1 MAISTARTSAN
12 GQQTAGGARTP
23 RPRPASGRHRQTPL
37 VVVGVLLVL
46 GCALAF
52 TDASAHLGSRQDV
65 LVVAEP
71 LAAGQVLTTGDLRS
85 ARVTTGGGLD
95 AIPAAEESAVV
106 GRAVAVPLVAGALLT
121 SGEVGSASPVGGG
134 SDVVAVALKAGG
146 FPPDLA
152 PGDRVQVVPVVSSSS
167 GSTSGASSSGSP
179 VAATVLTVE
188 AAPADS
194 DSGTVFSLQVAK
206 GDAEEVASLAAA
218 GQAALV
224 QLGAGS

>member
-1 MAISTARTSAN
+1 MAISTARTSTN
-12 GQQTAGGARTP
+12 GQQAPHGARTA
-23 RPRPASGRHRQTPL
+23 RPRPALARRRQTPL

-52 TDASAHLGSRQDV
+52 TDASAHLGSRQEV
-65 LVVAEP
+65 LIVAEP
-71 LAAGQVLTTGDLRS
+71 LAAGQVLTAADLRS
-85 ARVTTGGGLD
+85 ARVTTSGALD
-95 AIPAAEESAVV
+95 AVPSGEESAVV

-121 SGEVGSASPVGGG
+121 SGEVGSASPVGSG
-134 SDVVAVALKAGG
+134 SDVVAVSLKAGG
-146 FPPDLA
+146 FPPALA

-167 GSTSGASSSGSP
+167 GSTGGSNSAGSP
-179 VAATVLTVE
+179 VAATVLAVE

-206 GDAEEVASLAAA
+206 ADADEVAGLAAA

-224 QLGAGS
+224 QLGAGG